1 MGAGTHVCVRVLGV
15 KNGGR
20 ALCLCMVC
28 LCVLLLWFH
37 LGSPDEH
44 VGLGLSGAQ
53 RTRAPLQEAAEERS
67 LLIVV
72 KLEAQDLGLVLLR
85 GDERGDEGDV

>member
-1 MGAGTHVCVRVLGV
+1 M
-15 KNGGR
+15 
-20 ALCLCMVC
+20 LCLFVC
-28 LCVLLLWFH
+28 FASVVH

-67 LLIVV
+67 LLVVV

>member
-1 MGAGTHVCVRVLGV
+1 MCARFGREELG
-15 KNGGR
+15 KSLFFLPLQ
-20 ALCLCMVC
+20 LCLFVC
-28 LCVLLLWFH
+28 FVSVVH

-85 GDERGDEGDV
+85 GDER